1 MLTRR
6 RFVGA
11 LAAGY
16 GGAVL
21 APRALVA
28 APPPGTVWLNAN
40 EYPEGPPPE
49 SLAAITRV
57 LSETN
62 RYHFEDFAS
71 FHSTL
76 GASLNLKSDNI
87 LVGAG
92 STEVLHSA
100 IEAFVTPTRPFI
112 TSSPSYEA
120 GPSLVSARGQQV
132 VRIPLTSD
140 YSADVER
147 LAGEAAR
154 AGGGLIYICNPN
166 NPTSSI
172 TRAKEIR
179 WLAEHLPPE
188 THLLVDEAYI
198 HFAEP
203 QQLESAVALVREG
216 RNVIVAR
223 TFSKLY
229 GMAGL
234 RVGFVAAPA
243 EMIARMTPYRSN
255 VINIIGLR
263 AAQAALGLGPRLIEE
278 RRAAIARTRSALT
291 RWCREKRLKYIEPHA
306 NFMMIETGRDVREVS
321 TALTAK
327 GVVPGR
333 PFPPYDKMIRI
344 TIGADRD
351 MEKFKTALGE
361 LLHV

>member
-1 MLTRR
+1 
-6 RFVGA
+6 
-11 LAAGY
+11 
-16 GGAVL
+16 VL
-21 APRALVA
+21 
-28 APPPGTVWLNAN
+28 LNAN
-40 EYPEGPPPE
+40 EYPAGPPPE
-49 SLAAITRV
+49 SLAAITRT
-57 LSETN
+57 LNETN
-62 RYHFEDFAS
+62 RYHFEEFFS

-76 GASLNLKSDNI
+76 GASLNLKADNI

-100 IEAFVTPTRPFI
+100 IDAFVTPTRPYI
-112 TSSPSYEA
+112 MTWPSYEE
-120 GPSLVSARGQQV
+120 GLRLVAAKGYPTV
-132 VRIPLTSD
+132 KVPLTSD

-147 LAGEAAR
+147 LAREAAR
-154 AGGGLIYICNPN
+154 SGGGLIYICNPN

-172 TRAKEIR
+172 TRSQEIR

-188 THLLVDEAYI
+188 TYLLVDEAYI

-203 QQLESAVALVREG
+203 QQVESAVALVREG

-243 EMIARMTPYRSN
+243 ELIARITPYRSN
-255 VINIIGLR
+255 VISIIGLR
-263 AAQAALGLGPRLIEE
+263 AAQAALSLGPRLIAE
-278 RRAAIARTRSALT
+278 RRAAIARTRSNLC
-291 RWCREKRLKYIEPHA
+291 RWCRDKRLKYIEPHA
-306 NFMMIETGRDVREVS
+306 NFMMIETGRDVREVI

-333 PFPPYDKMIRI
+333 PFLPYDKMVRI

-351 MEKFKTALGE
+351 MEKFKSAFGE
-361 LLHV
+361 LLSV